1 MEQRATRS
9 SRDYSATPI
18 DRLQLPWRGSG
29 RASRSPSPAAQVGH
43 RASFPATNRFNFPP
57 STTTPAASSTSLD
70 QEEENFADAPSS
82 PSKLLNMASLIE
94 PPSEGASMEEIK
106 RYADTLRQQALAFSN
121 SLATTTQLLSQA
133 LSTKVSKKRP
143 ELPPFDQK
151 NIEAWIRRT
160 ENAFTRADITA
171 AKDKFAYLESVIS
184 VDLHPSINAYF
195 NGSATQ
201 AQYNDFLAF
210 LRKRYGRTK
219 QQKVKAA
226 IEGVRRSGRL
236 PIDLAAMIKE
246 QFDDVTIED
255 LMKAHFMSEMPQ
267 QVRNQLSGKQDDMS
281 LDELAEAANS
291 HFSQDGTLLA
301 SNSTVSSVGPCPA
314 TTGGAISQ
322 PVNSDSYTT
331 AFDGEDFV
339 GQHDINAINRRG
351 SSSGNAGYNNRG
363 SSSGNSSGNNGSRPS
378 RSNSR
383 PRFNSSRQQG
393 SSNRSS
399 SRPSSDRNPAANP
412 DYCWLHNKHG
422 DNANFCKPPCSHP
435 RSRAMVQQQQ
445 QSGNG
450 RGGRR

>member
-9 SRDYSATPI
+9 SRDLSATTI
-18 DRLQLPWRGSG
+18 DRLQLPRRGSG
-29 RASRSPSPAAQVGH
+29 RGSRSPSPAAQVGY
-43 RASFPATNRFNFPP
+43 RASSLVTNHFNFSPAT
-57 STTTPAASSTSLD
+57 TTATASSTSREH
-70 QEEENFADAPSS
+70 EEENFVDAPSS
-82 PSKLLNMASLIE
+82 SATSPKLPNMATLIE
-94 PPSEGASMEEIK
+94 PPGEGASIEEIK

-143 ELPPFDQK
+143 ELPPFDPK
-151 NIEAWIRRT
+151 NIEAWIRRA

-171 AKDKFAYLESVIS
+171 AKDKFAFLESVIS

-201 AQYNDFLAF
+201 AQYDDFLAF

-226 IEGVRRSGRL
+226 IEGVRRNGRL

-255 LMKAHFMSEMPQ
+255 LMRAHFMSEMPQ
-267 QVRNQLSGKQDDMS
+267 QVRNQLSDRQDDMS
-281 LDELAEAANS
+281 LDELAEAANA
-291 HFSQDGTLLA
+291 HFNQDGTLRA
-301 SNSTVSSVGPCPA
+301 TNSTVNSVNPCPSLTGVA
-314 TTGGAISQ
+314 TSQ
-322 PVNSDSYTT
+322 PVNPASYTT
-331 AFDGEDFV
+331 AFDSEDFA
-339 GQHDINAINRRG
+339 GQHEVNAINRRG
-351 SSSGNAGYNNRG
+351 NDSGNASYNSRG
-363 SSSGNSSGNNGSRPS
+363 SSGGNNGRRPS
-378 RSNSR
+378 QSNSR
-383 PRFNSSRQQG
+383 PRYNSPRQG
-393 SSNRSS
+393 SANRSS
-399 SRPSSDRNPAANP
+399 SRPGSDRNPAANP
-412 DYCWLHNKHG
+412 NYCWLHNKHG

-435 RSRAMVQQQQ
+435 RSQAMVQQQQ

>member
-9 SRDYSATPI
+9 SRDLSATPI

-29 RASRSPSPAAQVGH
+29 RASRSPSPAAQVGY
-43 RASFPATNRFNFPP
+43 RANHFNFPP
-57 STTTPAASSTSLD
+57 ATTAATASSTSWEH
-70 QEEENFADAPSS
+70 EEENFVDAPSS
-82 PSKLLNMASLIE
+82 SSTSPKLPNMASLIE
-94 PPSEGASMEEIK
+94 PPSEGASIEEVK

-151 NIEAWIRRT
+151 NIEAWIRRA

-171 AKDKFAYLESVIS
+171 AKDKFAFLESVIS

-201 AQYNDFLAF
+201 AEYDNFLAF

-226 IEGVRRSGRL
+226 IEGVRRNGRL

-246 QFDDVTIED
+246 QFDDVTVED
-255 LMKAHFMSEMPQ
+255 LMKSHFMSEMPQ
-267 QVRNQLSGKQDDMS
+267 QVRNQLSDKQDDIS
-281 LDELAEAANS
+281 LDELAIAANS
-291 HFSQDGTLLA
+291 HFNQDGTLRAA
-301 SNSTVSSVGPCPA
+301 SSTVNSVNPYPPH
-314 TTGGAISQ
+314 TGGAASQ
-322 PVNSDSYTT
+322 PVIPESYTA
-331 AFDGEDFV
+331 AFDSEDFAGPHEV
-339 GQHDINAINRRG
+339 NAVHRRG
-351 SSSGNAGYNNRG
+351 NDSGNASYNSRG
-363 SSSGNSSGNNGSRPS
+363 ISSGNNGSRTS

-383 PRFNSSRQQG
+383 PRYNSSRQQG
-393 SSNRSS
+393 SANRASA
-399 SRPSSDRNPAANP
+399 RPSSDRNPAANP
-412 DYCWLHNKHG
+412 EYCWLHNKHG

>member
-1 MEQRATRS
+1 
-9 SRDYSATPI
+9 
-18 DRLQLPWRGSG
+18 
-29 RASRSPSPAAQVGH
+29 
-43 RASFPATNRFNFPP
+43 
-57 STTTPAASSTSLD
+57 
-70 QEEENFADAPSS
+70 
-82 PSKLLNMASLIE
+82 
-94 PPSEGASMEEIK
+94 MEEIK
-106 RYADTLRQQALAFSN
+106 QYADTLRQQALAFSN

-151 NIEAWIRRT
+151 NIEAWIRRA
-160 ENAFTRADITA
+160 ENAFTRAEITV
-171 AKDKFAYLESVIS
+171 AKDKFAFLESVIS

-201 AQYNDFLAF
+201 AEYDDFLAF

-226 IEGVRRSGRL
+226 IEGVRRNGRL

-267 QVRNQLSGKQDDMS
+267 QVRSQLSDKQDDMS
-281 LDELAEAANS
+281 VDELAIAANA
-291 HFSQDGTLLA
+291 HFNQDGTLRA
-301 SNSTVSSVGPCPA
+301 ANSTVNSVDPYPSP
-314 TTGGAISQ
+314 TGGAASQ
-322 PVNSDSYTT
+322 PVNLDSYTT
-331 AFDGEDFV
+331 AFGSEDFAAPHEV
-339 GQHDINAINRRG
+339 NAVNRRG
-351 SSSGNAGYNNRG
+351 NDSGNASYNSR
-363 SSSGNSSGNNGSRPS
+363 GNSSGNNGRRPG

-383 PRFNSSRQQG
+383 PRYNSSRQQG
-393 SSNRSS
+393 SVNRSS
-399 SRPSSDRNPAANP
+399 SRPISDRNPAANP
-412 DYCWLHNKHG
+412 NYCWLHNKHG

-435 RSRAMVQQQQ
+435 RSQAMVQQQQ